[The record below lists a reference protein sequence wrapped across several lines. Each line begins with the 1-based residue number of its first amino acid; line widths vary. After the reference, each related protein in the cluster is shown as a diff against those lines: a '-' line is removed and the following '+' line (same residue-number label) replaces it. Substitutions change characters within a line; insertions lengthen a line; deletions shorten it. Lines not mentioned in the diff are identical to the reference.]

1 MLTEKGDNVSVYQQL
16 VIDRSLALSDF
27 FEMKRPLLLS
37 QSEDVRDT
45 AFSELVD
52 LICSFPDDFLSEEQV
67 GVLLDFLLGRLESS
81 AASYAV
87 QGIHHLVVRN
97 KNLPADFETSLVH
110 VMFRDGNVQG
120 WDLEKRLMQYGIM
133 EWLLLHRLKGL
144 NAMGSDFVL
153 SFIKS
158 VGGERH
164 PRCLPQVFR
173 MFVIVAR
180 SFQLGPLVED
190 LFEVVACYFPVEFKQ
205 PSGDSPITQELLAQ
219 GCLRCLTAHPHFG
232 PFCYMLIEEKFT
244 DDDSTI
250 EQKHDTCELLA
261 EAARVFQPEDIV
273 GHLEVILGGLSAVG
287 LDPKSK
293 TPECVPRALAAI
305 TRALSKSSTDSI
317 LKLGSQLIENLEP
330 FVLQAEMGLTQ
341 RALSLLR
348 CASSEGPAI
357 RSMIYDRV
365 IPWILMLVQG
375 DVVNVKANRLE
386 ILQEGLLALTT
397 WTKEIHDKG
406 CDEVLLKFG
415 TSLFAS
421 LDIARETAP
430 NEALTT
436 LYHCSA
442 SPSVQTAFLHLVGVL
457 AEKDWVFVRSAVLKE
472 CEWSEFNTFSLICA
486 VVHDESSFDEME
498 PDIMRFTTEHPSYD
512 AFNVYLQMA
521 TRLSAVTP
529 ALLPR
534 LVDHYRSVAFKMVSP
549 SNEVI
554 GAFAETMQS
563 LGLLMNKES
572 HAVLTEKIISTLES
586 PQLLDMFCLFI
597 LQSQDPVV
605 MRRVL
610 ALPVCGDQSAC
621 RLCTGIANQEKDVGS
636 VLSLRTEVPF
646 DIDCALSKGLLLC
659 GKKEGLALF
668 EELLARFYCE
678 SVANREE
685 LHDKLKDLL
694 DFDSPVNNPERC
706 LFHTTFLWRQR
717 VTSQLSRIYVTAVKS
732 ADEAGKKHLMRLL
745 PSILGPSIRHH
756 SLEQQLDEFLPV
768 FLVALSESQEARR
781 EVISVLP
788 KFISALPPDKI
799 QPVQA
804 RTIVESLTR
813 VLLEERAPMNAVL
826 DCLTS
831 LELIPRCIAQGLTPD
846 TIALV
851 LRATIHTL
859 GHSKRV
865 VRRKAASVRNIWEAK
880 RLE

>member
-1 MLTEKGDNVSVYQQL
+1 MLPEKGDNVSVYQQL

-81 AASYAV
+81 AASYAI

-97 KNLPADFETSLVH
+97 KNLPMDFETSLVH

-219 GCLRCLTAHPHFG
+219 GCLRCLTAHPDFG
-232 PFCYMLIEEKFT
+232 PFCYLLIEEKFT

-305 TRALSKSSTDSI
+305 THALGRSSPDSI

-386 ILQEGLLALTT
+386 ILQEGLLCLST

-436 LYHCSA
+436 LCDCS
-442 SPSVQTAFLHLVGVL
+442 
-457 AEKDWVFVRSAVLKE
+457 
-472 CEWSEFNTFSLICA
+472 
-486 VVHDESSFDEME
+486 SS
-498 PDIMRFTTEHPSYD
+498 RCT
-512 AFNVYLQMA
+512 
-521 TRLSAVTP
+521 
-529 ALLPR
+529 
-534 LVDHYRSVAFKMVSP
+534 
-549 SNEVI
+549 
-554 GAFAETMQS
+554 
-563 LGLLMNKES
+563 
-572 HAVLTEKIISTLES
+572 
-586 PQLLDMFCLFI
+586 
-597 LQSQDPVV
+597 
-605 MRRVL
+605 
-610 ALPVCGDQSAC
+610 C
-621 RLCTGIANQEKDVGS
+621 R
-636 VLSLRTEVPF
+636 
-646 DIDCALSKGLLLC
+646 
-659 GKKEGLALF
+659 EGLGI
-668 EELLARFYCE
+668 R
-678 SVANREE
+678 
-685 LHDKLKDLL
+685 
-694 DFDSPVNNPERC
+694 
-706 LFHTTFLWRQR
+706 
-717 VTSQLSRIYVTAVKS
+717 SQ
-732 ADEAGKKHLMRLL
+732 
-745 PSILGPSIRHH
+745 
-756 SLEQQLDEFLPV
+756 
-768 FLVALSESQEARR
+768 
-781 EVISVLP
+781 
-788 KFISALPPDKI
+788 
-799 QPVQA
+799 
-804 RTIVESLTR
+804 
-813 VLLEERAPMNAVL
+813 
-826 DCLTS
+826 C
-831 LELIPRCIAQGLTPD
+831 GL
-846 TIALV
+846 
-851 LRATIHTL
+851 
-859 GHSKRV
+859 
-865 VRRKAASVRNIWEAK
+865 K
-880 RLE
+880 RLRMVGIEHFFSHMCSRS